1 VPHARDKRHHYRRNN
16 AHFDGR
22 FKGSTQHL
30 TWPAERKE
38 GRRCEKGVG
47 HCLGLVMGAP
57 GGEGSVWPAAKRSGT
72 KRAPAGSPRITS
84 HECAKRRDSKAGA
97 SRSAAHLAPG
107 PNQSRAGYFQAN
119 ALFKKEKVRRRR
131 LLAAAFGHE
140 LINWWAIRRFQP
152 HELINSCGITRSG
165 AAAGSRVA
173 PTA

>member
-1 VPHARDKRHHYRRNN
+1 MPGTSATTTAEITRISMVHSKGQRNT
-16 AHFDGR
+16 
-22 FKGSTQHL
+22 SWT
-30 TWPAERKE
+30 AERKE

-57 GGEGSVWPAAKRSGT
+57 GRKDPSGQPPNIL
-72 KRAPAGSPRITS
+72 APNERPPGPPRITS
-84 HECAKRRDSKAGA
+84 HECAKRRDSKAGE
-97 SRSAAHLAPG
+97 SRSAAHLAPW

-140 LINWWAIRRFQP
+140 LINWWAIRHFQP
-152 HELINSCGITRSG
+152 HELINSCRITRSR

-173 PTA
+173 PTP